1 MQPVDGFGQAA
12 GSGGAETDGL
22 EVVDE
27 ELGGEF
33 GGRWGAFIQQKPD
46 PAVPSQRAGGGVE

>member
-1 MQPVDGFGQAA
+1 
-12 GSGGAETDGL
+12 L